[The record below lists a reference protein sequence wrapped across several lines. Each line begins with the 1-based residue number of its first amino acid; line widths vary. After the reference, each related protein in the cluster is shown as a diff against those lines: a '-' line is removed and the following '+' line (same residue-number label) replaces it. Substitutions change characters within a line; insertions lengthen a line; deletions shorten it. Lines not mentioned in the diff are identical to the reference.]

1 MDTMYLSIKQLLDI
15 WFVST
20 FWLLW
25 IMLLWTFLCKFLCRY
40 MFSLFL
46 GTYIVVEKLD
56 HMVTLHLISRGTAR
70 PFLKVVAL
78 FYIPAIC
85 ESCESYESTCFSISL
100 STLVN
105 IAILVNVMEKEMGI
119 HSSILSWRILWTEKP
134 GGLLSMESH
143 RVRHDWTDLACMH
156 WRRKWQPIPVF
167 LPGESMFI
175 NEWTSFHVCISHLYI
190 IFEKCLFRSLL
201 TFKLSY
207 LFFQY

>member
-156 WRRKWQPIPVF
+156 ALEKEMATHSSILAW
-167 LPGESMFI
+167 GI
-175 NEWTSFHVCISHLYI
+175 NVHQWMN
-190 IFEKCLFRSLL
+190 IFSCV
-201 TFKLSY
+201 Y
-207 LFFQY
+207 